1 MKKTVGLVI
10 ALGLLTSLST
20 IAQAKE
26 TASYNSN
33 GAVNFIPNTDP
44 TKPVDPTNP
53 DPNNPVN
60 PVDPTDPNGP
70 NPGTDGPLSIDY
82 ASSFDFGVNK
92 ISNKNETYYARAQK
106 FKNEDGSASDSVRP
120 NYVQVSDNRGNNGG
134 WTLQVKQ
141 NGQFT
146 NENTLNKTLTGSKIT
161 LVNPVIKSNAKNVDA
176 PEAASNK
183 MDLDPEGSQA
193 VVLSAKKNA
202 GAGTWVHAWGTDT
215 SKVTEKAEDGSDVQ
229 ADINKEVSLFIPGET
244 PKDAVKYSTTLTWSL
259 TDTPAN

>member
-60 PVDPTDPNGP
+60 PVDPTDPDGP

-92 ISNKNETYYARAQK
+92 ISNKDETYYARAQK

-183 MDLDPEGSQA
+183 MD
-193 VVLSAKKNA
+193 
-202 GAGTWVHAWGTDT
+202 
-215 SKVTEKAEDGSDVQ
+215 
-229 ADINKEVSLFIPGET
+229 
-244 PKDAVKYSTTLTWSL
+244 
-259 TDTPAN
+259 